1 MQVFISWSGARSKA
15 VAATLA
21 DWLSQ
26 VIQAVDPWISSDI
39 DKGARWSPEI
49 STRLESSKV
58 GVVCLTREN
67 LDSRWILFESGAL
80 SKTKDAYVCTLL
92 LDVLPTDVEQ
102 PLGQFQHTTREEKDI
117 LQLVRTINKTVE
129 TCGERALSDTRL
141 DEVFDTYWP
150 KLRDSLD
157 AIAKQEHAK
166 KRSAQRTERE
176 LLEELLELSRAN
188 ESRLANLT
196 RAREREPLNADL
208 LTKSLAPRK
217 EKDQIKIFLSS
228 QDVEKSLDPDTLRYW
243 INEIYK
249 LLELRGKSSSG
260 TKPDEPPKGDA

>member
-1 MQVFISWSGARSKA
+1 M
-15 VAATLA
+15 
-21 DWLSQ
+21 
-26 VIQAVDPWISSDI
+26 
-39 DKGARWSPEI
+39 
-49 STRLESSKV
+49 
-58 GVVCLTREN
+58 
-67 LDSRWILFESGAL
+67 
-80 SKTKDAYVCTLL
+80 
-92 LDVLPTDVEQ
+92 
-102 PLGQFQHTTREEKDI
+102 
-117 LQLVRTINKTVE
+117 
-129 TCGERALSDTRL
+129 SDTRL

-249 LLELRGKSSSG
+249 FLELRGKSSSG